1 MRKFFILAICASALL
16 SSCAKAE
23 QAEAKLDTVTLPV
36 LMYHSI
42 LKDPS
47 RTGEFVIT
55 PASLESD
62 MKYLSDN
69 GYTAV
74 SAAMVSDFVKKGT
87 PLPEKP
93 IMLTFD
99 DGHLNNLT
107 YAAPLMEKYHMCC
120 VINTVGAFTL
130 GAEKEHDPNPF
141 YAYLTREDIRELID
155 GGRTEIGCHTYNMH
169 TIGARKG
176 ASRMKGETEEA
187 YIQAFT
193 ADTERWQELMTDIPS
208 RVYAY
213 PFGFFSEE
221 GFSTLTEHGFDI
233 VLTCTERM
241 NELSYSPDTEL
252 IVLDRFNR
260 SGLLTTE
267 EFMERSD
274 IT

>member
-1 MRKFFILAICASALL
+1 MRKIFLLILFAAFLFVGCEK
-16 SSCAKAE
+16 AK

-36 LMYHSI
+36 LMYHSV

-55 PASLESD
+55 PAALESD

-74 SAAMVSDFVKKGT
+74 SAAMVNSFVKKGT
-87 PLPEKP
+87 PLPQKP
-93 IMLTFD
+93 VMLTFD

-107 YAAPLMEKYHMCC
+107 YAAPLMEQYDMCC

-130 GAEKEHDPNPF
+130 QAEKEHDPNPF
-141 YAYLTREDIRELID
+141 YAYLTRDDIKKLINS
-155 GGRTEIGCHTYNMH
+155 GRTEIGCHTYNMH
-169 TIGARKG
+169 TIGTRKG
-176 ASRMKGETEEA
+176 ASRMKGESEEA
-187 YIQAFT
+187 YLEAFT
-193 ADTERWQELMTDIPS
+193 ADTEKWQELMTDTPS

-213 PFGFFSEE
+213 PYGFFSEE
-221 GFSTLTEHGFDI
+221 GFDTLTYHGFDI

-241 NELSYSPDTEL
+241 NELTYSPDTKL

-267 EFMERSD
+267 EFMEGSD